1 MNQPTPLVAG
11 SPPPMGMPTF
21 PCKTCR
27 WASSAVPARARVAV
41 WPSAT
46 RSSTWTRRWP
56 PGCSRCRRRS
66 RRSHPR
72 RRAERL
78 LRPRQAG
85 PRGAAPAPAGA
96 ARRRRRGAPG
106 TAPSGRRVPNAPTG
120 QDRRLH
126 RLLRRHP
133 PCRERRQAVPPGQP
147 TAAQLQARAHR
158 LPRPRLDRARLRQR
172 SAPAQRP
179 DPAGRRQRA
188 GVRPLR
194 APGLR
199 TGAGHLDRPG
209 QRPRR
214 SHPGFP
220 RRRAHR
226 RLLPAQRLVGA
237 RHPGLGIPTARPVPV
252 EELHHQR
259 LALGGHRRSPGAVP
273 PCPASA
279 PRRRPAAAAVSLRRQ
294 RPGPR
299 RLRHRAGGPAAH
311 RGPARERPAAA
322 APDPEQQPEHVLDG
336 GADGRPPQR
345 QWLPVAARRPV
356 RLRHPVRRR
365 ARPVRLA
372 AGDHRWRQAAGATG
386 LRRDPALPR
395 GRRRGHPPRSLQ
407 ARGTCLDRFRR
418 MSRQGAR
425 GSSGARG

>member
-1 MNQPTPLVAG
+1 MRCGHRRLDPRPGRGAG
-11 SPPPMGMPTF
+11 
-21 PCKTCR
+21 R
-27 WASSAVPARARVAV
+27 RAVR
-41 WPSAT
+41 
-46 RSSTWTRRWP
+46 
-56 PGCSRCRRRS
+56 GCRRRS

-425 GSSGARG
+425 GPSGARG